1 MVMDLEALQE
11 RARKLVREALRACPP
26 LPNDYK
32 KRLTLGVRFEDN
44 NRIFE
49 LYVDANRP
57 EDAVVVARATLDK
70 DTGTGHVETFP
81 EQWTT

>member
-1 MVMDLEALQE
+1 MDLEVLQE
-11 RARKLVREALRACPP
+11 RARKLVREALRDCPP
-26 LPNDYK
+26 VPDDYK
-32 KRLTLGVRFEDN
+32 TRLALCVRFEGN

-49 LYVDANRP
+49 LYVDGSRP

-70 DTGTGHVETFP
+70 DAGTGLVETFP